1 MPVTAAAMARVM
13 GTLLL
18 AACASGGGSEAP
30 KPAGPAGSIDRAQTT
45 GAAEGANLDM
55 TVHSTNFTSSDIV
68 VASLDSAWAV
78 LPDVWK
84 SLGLTIDGISTRE
97 HRLQSG
103 SMRIRRQL
111 AGVSLSR
118 FIECGRSTQGP
129 NADVYFIVLRFETVL
144 SGSDGNVLARSA
156 MAVTGEGT
164 GNSGQVTRCSSSGE
178 LERRVGERLTRRL
191 RK

>member
-1 MPVTAAAMARVM
+1 MHVRTATLARVL
-13 GTLLL
+13 GTMLLG
-18 AACASGGGSEAP
+18 ACASGGGSEAP
-30 KPAGPAGSIDRAQTT
+30 KPAGPAGSIDRTQTT

-55 TVHSTNFTSSDIV
+55 TVHSTNFASTDII
-68 VASLDSAWAV
+68 VAPLDSAWAA
-78 LPDVWK
+78 LPEIWK

-118 FIECGRSTQGP
+118 YIECGRTTQGP
-129 NADVYFIVLRFETVL
+129 SADVYFIVLRFETVL
-144 SGSDGNVLARSA
+144 TGSDGKVLAQSA

-164 GNSGQVTRCSSSGE
+164 GNSGQLTRCSSSGE
-178 LERRVGERLTRRL
+178 LERRVAERLATRL
-191 RK
+191 KK